1 MRSQLWA
8 WSHPRVQKAQ
18 RQGWGRYAAPS
29 NYSVI
34 KWAFLC
40 SDQHGHELWNSD
52 CLILCGL
59 KKHSPIF
66 PKHSLSFLCEV
77 SCLGSWWEEGVGVGL
92 VEWLFQML
100 QLFQD
105 WKQNWNDPDGWPN
118 EAEPKSM
125 PRGARAVFHLSVC
138 MCMCVCVCERERERG
153 RGEPVCTHGWFLAE
167 KGLRVVGAKV
177 QQAEMDA
184 LKQRKEITTKPRASS
199 RPGLASCRPTP
210 SQLHP
215 YGKST
220 FLWLLK

>member
-8 WSHPRVQKAQ
+8 WSHPRVQRAQ
-18 RQGWGRYAAPS
+18 RQGWGRNPAPS

-77 SCLGSWWEEGVGVGL
+77 SCLGSWWEEGVGVGV

-125 PRGARAVFHLSVC
+125 PRGARAVFHLSLCVC
-138 MCMCVCVCERERERG
+138 MCVWVCVWGWGGDQCARLVDFWLKRAWGLLERKCSRLRWMRLSREKKSQPNA
-153 RGEPVCTHGWFLAE
+153 EPFPALVWPPAGLLHLSCTHMENPLSFGF
-167 KGLRVVGAKV
+167 
-177 QQAEMDA
+177 
-184 LKQRKEITTKPRASS
+184 
-199 RPGLASCRPTP
+199 
-210 SQLHP
+210 
-215 YGKST
+215 
-220 FLWLLK
+220 